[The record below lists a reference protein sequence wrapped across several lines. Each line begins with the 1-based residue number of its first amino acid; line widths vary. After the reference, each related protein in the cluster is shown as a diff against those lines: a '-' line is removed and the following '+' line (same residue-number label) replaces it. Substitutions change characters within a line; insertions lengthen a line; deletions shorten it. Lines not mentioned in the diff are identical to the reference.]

1 MEKIYI
7 EGGQRLN
14 GEIEISG
21 MKNSAL
27 PTIFACLLVNGECVL
42 ENIPKISDVENAL
55 SILRT
60 MGARAD
66 FLDAHTVIINTDSAE
81 NLLDFPL
88 ISRMRASSYLMSSV
102 LVRYGNVYMPY
113 PGGCNF
119 GSRPI
124 EQHIKGL
131 KKLGAKGNEN
141 DGFVTLKSKNK
152 LKSNK
157 IRLDKISVGA
167 TINMIMATVLL
178 DGQSIIENVAREPHV
193 IDLIRF
199 LNACGAD
206 ILHFGTY
213 IRVNGVKRLSGVKYR
228 IYSDTIEAGTYIACV
243 GVTGGALTL
252 KGVEYEHI
260 RPLKAVFDRMNIK
273 ISHNSRE
280 IYVSADR
287 PRGTFVKTEPFPGF
301 PTDLHPQFSA
311 LLCYCEGGGSVTEEI
326 FNGRFAYVTELEKMG
341 AKIKRVGNT
350 VFVNQARLV
359 GAQLDATDLRAGAA
373 LVVAALGAQGAST
386 INNVN
391 YIVRG
396 YEELTSKLA
405 SVGGKI
411 KLTQGD

>member
-7 EGGQRLN
+7 EGGQRLR
-14 GEIEISG
+14 GAIEISG

-27 PTIFACLLVNGECVL
+27 PIIFACLLVKGETIL
-42 ENIPKISDVENAL
+42 ENIPRVSDVENAL
-55 SILRT
+55 AILRS
-60 MGARAD
+60 MGAEVD
-66 FLDAHTVIINTDSAE
+66 YIDAHSVRINTDNAE
-81 NLLDFPL
+81 NTPEFSL

-102 LVRYGNVYMPY
+102 LVRYGSVYIPY

-124 EQHIKGL
+124 EQHINGL
-131 KKLGAKGNEN
+131 KLLGAKGGEIDN
-141 DGFVTLKSKNK
+141 FISLKCKNK

-178 DGQSIIENVAREPHV
+178 NGQSIIENVAKEPHV

-206 ILHFGTY
+206 ILHFDSY
-213 IRVNGVKRLSGVKYR
+213 IRVNGVKRLTGIKYR

-243 GVTGGALTL
+243 GVTGGALAL
-252 KGVEYEHI
+252 KGIEYAHI
-260 RPLKAVFDRMNIK
+260 RPLKKVFDEMNIK
-273 ISHNSRE
+273 ISYNSKE
-280 IYVSADR
+280 VYVSADK
-287 PRGTFVKTEPFPGF
+287 PKGANVITAPYPGF

-311 LLCYCEGGGSVTEEI
+311 LLCYCEGGGSVTEGI
-326 FNGRFAYVTELEKMG
+326 FNGRFAYLAEFEKMG
-341 AKIKRVGNT
+341 ARIKKDKNT
-350 VFVNQARLV
+350 VYINQSRLF
-359 GAQLDATDLRAGAA
+359 GAELDATDLRAGAA
-373 LVVAALGAQGAST
+373 LVVAGLGAQGVSI

-405 SVGGKI
+405 SVGGNI
-411 KLTQGD
+411 KLI